1 MPGARVLMPFQPE
14 MKNARLIQQTG
25 RVSTSCTRPNTS
37 APEPCPSIKGGSGR
51 PIMWP
56 IETYISGTRK
66 QRLAISRF
74 LSLGVSVSSSSA
86 FSLSVVARD
95 APYPAASTA
104 LMMRRAVASGS
115 ASGA

>member
-1 MPGARVLMPFQPE
+1 MPGVRVLMPFQPE

-25 RVSTSCTRPNTS
+25 RVSTSWVPAYRMACQPPPWNTL
-37 APEPCPSIKGGSGR
+37 PSGR

-86 FSLSVVARD
+86 LSLSAEARD

-104 LMMRRAVASGS
+104 RRMRRAVASGS